1 VIRSQAGNLVGFMP
15 RVSPQTCARPTAAAP
30 WINRDMAHDNPLI
43 QINEASF
50 PAANFAHGTQHPPT
64 PLAFA
69 HPP

>member
-1 VIRSQAGNLVGFMP
+1 M
-15 RVSPQTCARPTAAAP
+15 T
-30 WINRDMAHDNPLI
+30 HDHPLI

-50 PAANFAHGTQHPPT
+50 PAANFVHGTQHPPT